1 MFKQMKLATKM
12 AMGFG
17 ALVVVTAIL
26 GLVTWRGLEQVK
38 HSTTVSEDANAVLT
52 TVTGCGNLRR
62 DFMIQG
68 FEKASG
74 QEKNAAEQWLDTYNG
89 LLTQLKD
96 LEGSSGLQESDRV
109 LVRKTEEAAVPYRT
123 DFESLTKSRQMRDDA
138 FAAWGSEGAQITKE
152 VQTLIETVIAPA
164 LTQAQQT
171 QNLEDVVRWSAFADT
186 LHSQVIEPF
195 LLLRVNAVYLVA
207 TNQDKQWEAYSA
219 QTETLK
225 AGLASWTSSVQGETE
240 LEAVATRLQ
249 GSFAEYEKA
258 GKQYYQGVLDSRSA
272 TDKMA
277 VSAKAIVD
285 TMNQLNQSLTKQ
297 RDGIAART
305 TMLGVAMT
313 LGAVVLGVV
322 LAVFITRSIVKPINR
337 IIAGLNEGA
346 SQVNEAARQVS
357 ASSQQLAAGASEQAS
372 SLEETSSALE
382 EMAAMTRTNA
392 ENARQA
398 NGLSDQAA
406 KAAQD
411 GDQTMATLNQVMQG
425 INESSDKVSKIIKV
439 IEEISFQ
446 TNLLALNAAVE
457 AARAGE
463 HGKGFAVVA
472 DEVRNLAQRAADAAR
487 ETTSLIEESV
497 NRSREGT
504 QVADDVTKAL
514 GGIVADVTKV
524 SELISNITQASQEQ
538 AQGVDQVNTAV
549 SQMDQVTQQNAAS
562 AEESASASEE
572 LSAQAQSVK
581 GIVDQLVGVIH
592 GRSHARFDEEIQ
604 STAKSPAK
612 ATPQVRKRLTAA
624 PAPKAVAKAAP
635 KTSANSPVP
644 AAASEADDQAFLSLA
659 NDKDLQDF

>member
-1 MFKQMKLATKM
+1 MFKQMKLSSKM

-26 GLVTWRGLEQVK
+26 GLVTWRGLGQVK
-38 HSTTVSEDANAVLT
+38 ESTTVSEEANAALNSMT
-52 TVTGCGNLRR
+52 DCGNLRR

-68 FEKASG
+68 FEKATG
-74 QEKNAAEQWLDTYNG
+74 QDKNAAEKWQDTYN
-89 LLTQLKD
+89 TFVSQLKA
-96 LEGSSGLQESDRV
+96 LEGRAGLQATDRT
-109 LVRKTEEAAVPYRT
+109 LVRKMIDATGPYRA
-123 DFESLTKSRQMRDDA
+123 DFDGLVNARQMKDDS
-138 FAAWGSEGAQITKE
+138 FAAWRKVGGQVTSE
-152 VQTLIETVIAPA
+152 VQNLIQTGISPA
-164 LTQAQQT
+164 LEQARNTQD
-171 QNLEDVVRWSAFADT
+171 LEEIVRWSTFADG
-186 LHSQVIEPF
+186 LHREVIEHF
-195 LLLRVNAVYLVA
+195 LLLRVMAVYLVA

-219 QTETLK
+219 QLDVLK
-225 AGLASWTSSVQGETE
+225 GGLASWTQSVQGETE
-240 LEAVATRLQ
+240 LTAVANRLQ
-249 GSFAEYEKA
+249 ESFAEYEKA
-258 GKQYYQGVLDSRSA
+258 GRQFYQGILDSRTA
-272 TDKMA
+272 TDQMA
-277 VSAKAIVD
+277 GSAKIIVD
-285 TMNQLNQSLTKQ
+285 TMNQLNDSLT
-297 RDGIAART
+297 RERNAIVART
-305 TMLGVAMT
+305 NIIGMAMT
-313 LGAVVLGVV
+313 LGAIVLGVV
-322 LAVFITRSIVKPINR
+322 LAVTITRSIVKPINR

-398 NGLSDQAA
+398 HGLSDQAA
-406 KAAQD
+406 KAAKD

-487 ETTSLIEESV
+487 ETTALIEESV

-592 GRSHARFDEEIQ
+592 GRSHVRFDEEIQ
-604 STAKSPAK
+604 GKAKPSAK

-624 PAPKAVAKAAP
+624 PTPKTPAKAPKEP
-635 KTSANSPVP
+635 SVP
-644 AAASEADDQAFLSLA
+644 AAVTEAEEQAFLSLA

>member
-1 MFKQMKLATKM
+1 MIEAT
-12 AMGFG
+12 G
-17 ALVVVTAIL
+17 
-26 GLVTWRGLEQVK
+26 
-38 HSTTVSEDANAVLT
+38 
-52 TVTGCGNLRR
+52 
-62 DFMIQG
+62 
-68 FEKASG
+68 
-74 QEKNAAEQWLDTYNG
+74 
-89 LLTQLKD
+89 
-96 LEGSSGLQESDRV
+96 
-109 LVRKTEEAAVPYRT
+109 PYRT
-123 DFESLTKSRQMRDDA
+123 NFEGLAKGRQMQDDA
-138 FAAWGSEGAQITKE
+138 FAVWRDLGGRVTAD
-152 VQTLIETVIAPA
+152 VHTLLQTVIAPA
-164 LTQAQQT
+164 LDRARQA
-171 QNLEDVVRWSAFADT
+171 QNLEEVVRWSTFADA
-186 LHSQVIEPF
+186 LHSDVIEHF
-195 LLLRVNAVYLVA
+195 LLLRVTAVYLIA
-207 TNQDKQWEAYSA
+207 TNQDAQWTAYNA
-219 QTETLK
+219 QFEVLK
-225 AGLASWTSSVQGETE
+225 GGLASWTQSVQGEAE
-240 LEAVATRLQ
+240 LTTVAGRLQ
-249 GSFAEYEKA
+249 ENFTEYERA
-258 GKQYYQGVLDSRSA
+258 GRQYYQGIVDSRKA
-272 TDKMA
+272 TDEMA
-277 VSAKAIVD
+277 VSARTIVE
-285 TMNQLNQSLTKQ
+285 TMNELDTSLT
-297 RDGIAART
+297 RERNAITGRT

-313 LGAVVLGVV
+313 LGAVVLGVM
-322 LAVFITRSIVKPINR
+322 LAVVITRSIVKPINR

-392 ENARQA
+392 ENAREA
-398 NGLSDQAA
+398 NGLADQASQAA
-406 KAAQD
+406 KD

-439 IEEISFQ
+439 IEEIAFQ

-472 DEVRNLAQRAADAAR
+472 DEVRNLAQRAAEAAR

-581 GIVDQLVGVIH
+581 GIVEQLVGVIH
-592 GRSHARFDEEIQ
+592 GRSHARFDEEIR
-604 STAKSPAK
+604 STSTPSVK
-612 ATPQVRKRLTAA
+612 ATPQMRKRLTAA
-624 PAPKAVAKAAP
+624 PAPKAAPKAASSVATPP
-635 KTSANSPVP
+635 KESPVS
-644 AAASEADDQAFLSLA
+644 AAVREAEDEAFLSLA

>member
-38 HSTTVSEDANAVLT
+38 HSTTVSEDANAVLV
-52 TVTGCGNLRR
+52 TVTDCGNLRR

-68 FEKASG
+68 FEKAAG
-74 QEKNAAEQWLDTYNG
+74 QEKNASEKWLDTYNG
-89 LLTQLKD
+89 LISQLKD
-96 LEGSSGLQESDRV
+96 LEGGSGLQESDRI
-109 LVRKTEEAAVPYRT
+109 LVRKTGEAAVPYRA

-219 QTETLK
+219 QIETLK

-258 GKQYYQGVLDSRSA
+258 GKQYYQGILDSRTA

-285 TMNQLNQSLTKQ
+285 TMNQLNQSLTEQ
-297 RDGIAART
+297 RDSIAART

-406 KAAQD
+406 KAAKD

-549 SQMDQVTQQNAAS
+549 SQMDQVTQQNAA
-562 AEESASASEE
+562 
-572 LSAQAQSVK
+572 
-581 GIVDQLVGVIH
+581 
-592 GRSHARFDEEIQ
+592 
-604 STAKSPAK
+604 
-612 ATPQVRKRLTAA
+612 
-624 PAPKAVAKAAP
+624 
-635 KTSANSPVP
+635 
-644 AAASEADDQAFLSLA
+644 
-659 NDKDLQDF
+659 